1 MPINNREHGN
11 QGESAVVSYLLSRG
25 YDIAERNYRC
35 KQGEIDIIARPYS
48 GCLVFVE
55 VKTRSGNQC
64 GSPIEAVT
72 RSKRLKIVRTAQ
84 HYLIE
89 NNLYDA
95 IDVRFDIAEV
105 FDEFEPPQINYVEN
119 AFISGE

>member
-11 QGESAVVSYLLSRG
+11 VGENTVVEFLRQRKSE
-25 YDIAERNYRC
+25 IVERNYRC
-35 KQGEIDIIARPYS
+35 KQGEIDIITRPYP
-48 GCLVFVE
+48 GCLAFVE

-72 RSKRLKIVRTAQ
+72 RSKRQKIVRTAQ

>member
-1 MPINNREHGN
+1 M
-11 QGESAVVSYLLSRG
+11 VSYLLSRG